1 MISDRIIKKLELDKI
16 LSSVS
21 DYAVLYSAKQL
32 ILDLKPETDIEEIKN
47 ELKKTKE
54 ATLLLYKHG
63 VNGVSYY
70 DELTD
75 ELLRAKK
82 GGVLSLAELLKVGRL
97 LKSSLLIKTDIDKA
111 DDEEISYFKE
121 LSNKIYIDTELQ
133 NDIFTKI
140 ISNDELSDNASP
152 ELYRIRKQ
160 IVNLN
165 ERIKLQLN
173 SYVKKGASE
182 YIQDNVVTMRNGR
195 YVIPVKAE
203 YKNNVKGLIHDQS
216 ASGATVFIEP
226 EAIVKF
232 NNDLATLKSEE
243 KSEIYKILSQLSAFV
258 GNIADFLSENQTLL
272 SCIDMDFAR
281 AIYSFKNK
289 CHAPEI
295 NSDGVINIINGRHPL
310 IDKDKVVPVTVKLG
324 NGYKYLLITGP
335 NTGGKTVTLKLTG
348 LLTLMALCG
357 LYIPAS
363 EGSEISVFEYVFTDI
378 GDEQSI
384 EQNLSTFSSHVK
396 NIIYITKNVNEKSL
410 VLIDEIGA
418 GTDPEEG
425 ASLGLAVLEYLLK
438 AKSSGII
445 TTHYS
450 QLKEFAMTNS
460 LIENASMDF
469 NPETFAPLYKL
480 NIGVA
485 GSSNAIEIAKRLGIS
500 DNISKRAYELLSSGK
515 TDFENILREAQ
526 KSKHEADKLSD
537 ELAGIEK
544 EKRTE
549 LEKIEQERVRLEN
562 ENAKIREK
570 ARIQT
575 KKLIDEKLDEAQE
588 ILDAM
593 NEILSKDVLNIS
605 DKIKAN
611 ALKKKLENVLYTN
624 GDDAEPLSEE
634 LKKLDENTVKEG
646 QIVYIPQLGAQ
657 GAVSK
662 INLKKHEADV
672 VVGNMHYTVGS
683 RDLYVK
689 ILNDTDNKNKKKPQQ
704 SYSVKRT
711 NDVTYAEINV
721 IGQTVLDGVES
732 VDAFISSA
740 RINGYDEIRI
750 IHGNGTGALRKG
762 IHDYLKHSNEVEEF
776 RLGGYGEGGTGATIV
791 KLKK

>member
-1 MISDRIIKKLELDKI
+1 MISDKIIKKLELDKI

-21 DYAVLYSAKQL
+21 DFAVLSTTKES
-32 ILDLKPETDIEEIKN
+32 ILQLKPKTNIEGVKN

-54 ATLLLYKHG
+54 ATTLLYKYG
-63 VNGVSYY
+63 VNKINYY

-82 GGVLSLAELLKVGRL
+82 SGVLSLGELLKVGRL
-97 LKSSLLIKTDIDKA
+97 LKSSLLVRSDILKV
-111 DDEEISYFKE
+111 DDYEISYFKE
-121 LSNKIYIDTELQ
+121 IANKIYIDTELQ

-140 ISNDELSDNASP
+140 ISNDEMSDNASP
-152 ELYRIRKQ
+152 ELFRIRKQ

-173 SYVKKGASE
+173 SYVKKGVSE
-182 YIQDNVVTMRNGR
+182 YIQDNVVTVRNGR

-203 YKNNVKGLIHDQS
+203 FKNNVKGLIHDQS
-216 ASGATVFIEP
+216 SSGATVFIEP

-243 KSEIYKILSQLSAFV
+243 KAEIYKILAQLSSFV
-258 GNIADFLSENQTLL
+258 GNIADCLTENQTLL
-272 SCIDMDFAR
+272 TQIDFDFAR

-289 CHAPEI
+289 CTAPEI
-295 NSDGVINIINGRHPL
+295 NDNGIIDIVRGRHPL
-310 IDKDKVVPVTVKLG
+310 IDQNVVVPVSVKLG
-324 NGYKYLLITGP
+324 QGYKYLLITGP

-348 LLTLMALCG
+348 LLTLMTLCG
-357 LYIPAS
+357 LYIPAG
-363 EGSEISVFEYVFTDI
+363 EGSKIAVFNNVFADI

-384 EQNLSTFSSHVK
+384 EQNLSTFSSHIK
-396 NIIYITKNVNEKSL
+396 NIIDITKRVDDKSL

-438 AKSSGII
+438 AGSYGII

-450 QLKEFAMTNS
+450 KLKEFAMTED

-480 NIGVA
+480 NIGIA
-485 GSSNAIEIAKRLGIS
+485 GSSNAIEIAKRLGIP
-500 DNISKRAYELLSSGK
+500 DNISTRAYNLLSAGK
-515 TDFENILREAQ
+515 VDFENVLREAQ
-526 KSKHEADKLSD
+526 KSKHTADKLTQ
-537 ELAGIEK
+537 ELSGIESS
-544 EKRTE
+544 KRRE
-549 LEKIEQERVRLEN
+549 LEKIEQERLRLEN
-562 ENAKIREK
+562 ENAKIKEK

-575 KKLIDEKLDEAQE
+575 RKLIDEKLDEAQE

-593 NEILSKDVLNIS
+593 NELLSKDVLNIS
-605 DKIKAN
+605 DKITAN
-611 ALKKKLENVLYTN
+611 SLKKKLENVLYTDN
-624 GDDAEPLSEE
+624 NDSNPLSEE
-634 LKKLDENTVKEG
+634 LTKLNEKDLKVG
-646 QIVYIPQLGAQ
+646 QIVYIPAFGLEGSIAKLN
-657 GAVSK
+657 A
-662 INLKKHEADV
+662 KKHEADV
-672 VVGNMHYTVGS
+672 VVGNMHYTVKATE
-683 RDLYVK
+683 LYSKIVK
-689 ILNDTDNKNKKKPQQ
+689 NTEKKKDAKAN
-704 SYSVKRT
+704 YSVKRT
-711 NDVTYAEINV
+711 NDVNTLKVNV
-721 IGQTVLDGVES
+721 IGQTVLDGVET
-732 VDAFISSA
+732 VDRFIASA

-762 IHDYLKHSNEVEEF
+762 IHDYLKHSKDVLEY